1 MNQHEYSYENKTL
14 QLTINQKITQ
24 ASYHLQI
31 IQYDSNKTQLTID
44 QVGVGSSSN
53 NPIILTTTT
62 VENVEYISIR
72 IVRYGDIGNTL
83 FLDNIILTEIN

>member
-1 MNQHEYSYENKTL
+1 M
-14 QLTINQKITQ
+14 
-24 ASYHLQI
+24 
-31 IQYDSNKTQLTID
+31 
-44 QVGVGSSSN
+44 GVGSSSN